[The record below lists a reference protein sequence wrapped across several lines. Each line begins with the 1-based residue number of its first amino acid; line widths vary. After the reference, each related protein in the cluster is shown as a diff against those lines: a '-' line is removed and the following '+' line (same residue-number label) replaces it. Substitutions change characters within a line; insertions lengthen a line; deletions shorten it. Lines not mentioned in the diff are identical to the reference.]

1 MPDFD
6 EIQYRYTPGERQ
18 FLLYRY
24 LLENTGKGHVATRK
38 QIFGHL
44 ATFDI
49 TIDRKTLYTDFEVIR
64 ATMKLEVEYDQS
76 KKGYY
81 IKNPPFEPYELRLMV
96 DSVQSSRFITQAK
109 AKEITDKIKALT
121 DKHTRQTLNRQAYV
135 PDRIRSMNDSVVK
148 EADRLHEAIAANS
161 KIAFR
166 YFHYAPDKGK
176 SKKYSKQGAQI
187 TVSPYALSWNNGY
200 YYLYAFDGAKFR
212 YYRVD
217 RMENI
222 TPPLKLEREGKEQ
235 YDAKSLTRQTAK
247 IFNSY
252 SGPAYTVNLR
262 FRNELAD
269 AVIDQFGKETM
280 MIPADK
286 EHFTISVPVE
296 ISPPFFAWVASFG
309 RRAKITGPS
318 AVVAEMRKFIE
329 RVSDMYKEDGNT

>member
-1 MPDFD
+1 MPDF
-6 EIQYRYTPGERQ
+6 EEVQYRYTPGELQ

-24 LLENTGKGHVATRK
+24 LLENTGKGHVVTRK
-38 QIFGHL
+38 QILEYL
-44 ATFDI
+44 ATFGI
-49 TIDRKTLYTDFEVIR
+49 TIERKTLYTDFEVIR

-81 IKNPPFEPYELRLMV
+81 VANPAFEPYELRLMV
-96 DSVQSSRFITQAK
+96 DSVQSSRFITQVK
-109 AKEITDKIKALT
+109 AKEITDKIKGLT
-121 DKHTRQTLNRQAYV
+121 DRYTRQTLNRQAYV

-161 KIAFR
+161 KVSFR
-166 YFHYAPDKGK
+166 YFHYSARKEKNYSNKG
-176 SKKYSKQGAQI
+176 QRI

-217 RMENI
+217 RMESI
-222 TPPLKLEREGKEQ
+222 SKPLKIEREGKEQ
-235 YDAKSLTRQTAK
+235 FDAKNLTRQKAK

-252 SGPAYTVNLR
+252 SGKAYTVNMR

-269 AVIDQFGKETM
+269 AVIDQFGKDVM
-280 MIPADK
+280 MIPVD
-286 EHFTISVPVE
+286 EGHFSISVPVE

-309 RRAKITGPS
+309 RRAKITGPA
-318 AVVAEMRKFIE
+318 AVIEEMRKFIE
-329 RVSDMYKEDGNT
+329 RVSDMYKDDGNT